1 MKVIPLKFY
10 DGGFMTQAF
19 AMGGEQ
25 EKKDEAIKTLN
36 RAREFMKENK
46 VIYCSTHCPE
56 GYLNVENKNICKIK

>member
-1 MKVIPLKFY
+1 MTVVLWLKHLPW
-10 DGGFMTQAF
+10 
-19 AMGGEQ
+19 GEQ

-36 RAREFMKENK
+36 RVREFMKENK

>member
-1 MKVIPLKFY
+1 MPW
-10 DGGFMTQAF
+10 
-19 AMGGEQ
+19 GEQ

-36 RAREFMKENK
+36 RVREFMKENK